1 MNCNAGSPKPCKR
14 ILFVP
19 GFVADTYCEIE
30 RSYVE
35 LCAAPNAGLEFI
47 WLVTEI
53 HPTYSS
59 FAKPESR
66 HALSEPVIVRYLREN
81 KIPYIMAPI
90 SKYNAIA
97 NLLLFWRL
105 FRVHQIDAVYTHFGY
120 ERFWATLF
128 GKLFGKITIWNEH
141 WHSLGMRYANLKKAF
156 FRIFVDEF
164 IAVSKFLAST
174 LPANA
179 SVHIIKNGI
188 KSDAPQL
195 KSQQISDRRASLDIP
210 MCSTV
215 VLMVAAF
222 KAQKRHSLALQVC
235 EKVIQACPDVVFI
248 FLGDGPERERFLMRA
263 RERRISQHIRAPGYV
278 HNVEDYYSISDIS
291 ILTSHN
297 EGFGYVVLESMK
309 HAMPVV
315 VFDTGAPAEVVRNAD
330 TGFVIT
336 DGDIDEFSKAVLLL
350 IGNTSLRREVGDRAR
365 RSVWEEYNRDLWVRN
380 VNLTLSAIVNCRK
393 RLTKNIGVM
402 RRWGVNANKG
412 GD

>member
-1 MNCNAGSPKPCKR
+1 MSRNVGSPKPCKR

-35 LCAAPNAGLEFI
+35 LCATPSVGLEFL

-53 HPTYSS
+53 HPTYSN
-59 FAKPESR
+59 FTNPESR

-81 KIPYIMAPI
+81 RIPYIVASI

-141 WHSLGMRYANLKKAF
+141 WHSLGLRYANLKRLF
-156 FRIFVDEF
+156 FRVFVDEF
-164 IAVSKFLAST
+164 IAVSEFLART

-179 SVHIIKNGI
+179 SVHTIKNGVW
-188 KSDAPQL
+188 SYVPQPT
-195 KSQQISDRRASLDIP
+195 SQQVSDRRASLEIP
-210 MCSTV
+210 ARSIV

-222 KAQKRHSLALQVC
+222 KAQKRHLLALRVC
-235 EKVIQACPDVVFI
+235 EKVVQACPGVVFI

-263 RERRISQHIRAPGYV
+263 SERRISQHIRAPGYV

-309 HAMPVV
+309 HALPVV

-330 TGFVIT
+330 TGFVVA
-336 DGDIDEFSKAVLLL
+336 DGDIDEFSRAVLLL
-350 IGNTSLRREVGDRAR
+350 ISDKSLRREVGERAR
-365 RSVWEEYNRDLWVRN
+365 RSVCKEYNRDSWIRN
-380 VNLTLSAIVNCRK
+380 VNLTLSAIVNGRR
-393 RLTKNIGVM
+393 RLIENVGVM
-402 RRWGVNANKG
+402 NRCGVNANKG
-412 GD
+412 SD